1 MNSKKYTF
9 QRSEK
14 EWKSLLNDEEYF
26 ILRQKGTEKPFSG
39 KFNNHSE
46 DGIYVCKGCK
56 QELFDS
62 KSKFESN
69 CGWPSY
75 ERSKSGAIE
84 YQKDKSYGII
94 RTEILCSNCG
104 SHQGHVFEDGPTKTG
119 KRFCVNSLSVE
130 FQPNKKS
137 K

>member
-14 EWKSLLNDEEYF
+14 EWKSLLNEEEYF

-75 ERSKSGAIE
+75 ERPKSGAIE